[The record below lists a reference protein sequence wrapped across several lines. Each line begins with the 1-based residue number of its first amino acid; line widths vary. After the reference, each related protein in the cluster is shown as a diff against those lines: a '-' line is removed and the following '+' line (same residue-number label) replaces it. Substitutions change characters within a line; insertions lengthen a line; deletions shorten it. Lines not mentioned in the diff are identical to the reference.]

1 MVTIHTIHSPYTGG
15 FLHFLKDM
23 PNLSPELLH
32 LVSIFAFTAKNVSEK
47 FLRYLPFVLEK
58 QSLGLTYLA
67 FLYISWKPVH
77 AWGYKWCFSGVE
89 KEPCCI
95 RERPLMTPI
104 LGWVGGSKMTPKI
117 WHYRLKKVWHGR

>member
-1 MVTIHTIHSPYTGG
+1 MTLRVSTLKRPEGKRMATIASGSGRKHFYHNSSRFLNLTGA
-15 FLHFLKDM
+15 FLKDM

-32 LVSIFAFTAKNVSEK
+32 LVSIFAFTANNVSEK

-77 AWGYKWCFSGVE
+77 A
-89 KEPCCI
+89 
-95 RERPLMTPI
+95 
-104 LGWVGGSKMTPKI
+104 
-117 WHYRLKKVWHGR
+117 